1 MSRAHEKKWMK
12 LDNAAKIYPAAKR
25 RKWKAL
31 FRLSAELTE
40 DIDPDVL
47 AQAQKSTLSRFPGFA
62 LKLKRG
68 VFWYYLEQIDEQPD
82 ISQDIGYPCA
92 HMDFRENKGFMF
104 RVRYY
109 RRRIAVEIFHALTD
123 GTGGSCFLKTLVA
136 EYLRIKYGAKIP
148 RDREILDCSQAP
160 AAEETEDAYLK
171 YAKNVRR
178 TRREPNAYHIK
189 GTQESEGFVNIIT
202 GIIPVNEAIREAK
215 QKGVSLTELLT
226 SVMIIAADKIQ
237 RRTHK
242 AEHHLKQVK
251 ISVPINMR
259 RFYPSNTMRNFSMF
273 VNPGIDPRYG
283 HYSYDEVL
291 SAVHHYMRSEVTEK
305 LLGAKISTNVRSE
318 TNKVLRVTPLFIKN
332 VAMKFTFK
340 LVGDRKATTTISNL
354 GVVNLPPEMAQYV
367 TRMDFILGPPSE
379 NRVACAVLTYN
390 GNLVMNF
397 TRTIKESMLEREF
410 FRYMVGLGIPVKV
423 ESNRR
428 W

>member
-1 MSRAHEKKWMK
+1 MK
-12 LDNAAKIYPAAKR
+12 LDNAAKIYPAAQR

-40 DIDPDVL
+40 EIDPDIL
-47 AQAQKSTLSRFPGFA
+47 AQAQKSTLARFPGFA

-82 ISQDIGYPCA
+82 VTQDIGYPCA

-109 RRRIAVEIFHALTD
+109 RRRIAVEIFHVLAD
-123 GTGGSCFLKTLVA
+123 GTGGLCFLKTLVA
-136 EYLRIKYGAKIP
+136 EYLRIKYGADIP
-148 RDREILDCSQAP
+148 RDQEILDCSQPPAP
-160 AAEETEDAYLK
+160 EETEDAYLK
-171 YAKNVRR
+171 YATNVRR

-189 GTQESEGFVNIIT
+189 GTEESEGFVNMIT
-202 GIIPVNEAIREAK
+202 GIMPAAEVLREAK

-226 SVMIIAADKIQ
+226 SVIIILADKIQ
-237 RRTHK
+237 RKTHR
-242 AEHHLKQVK
+242 AAHRYKQVK
-251 ISVPINMR
+251 VSVPINMR
-259 RFYPSNTMRNFSMF
+259 RFYPSNTMRNFSMY

-283 HYSYDEVL
+283 QYSYDEVL
-291 SAVHHYMRSEVTEK
+291 SAVHHFMRSEVTEK

-318 TNKVLRVTPLFIKN
+318 NNRVLRVTPLFIKN
-332 VAMKFTFK
+332 MALKFTFM
-340 LVGDRKATTTISNL
+340 LVGDRKTTTTLSNL
-354 GVVNLPPEMAQYV
+354 GVVTLPEPMAAYV
-367 TRMDFILGPPSE
+367 TRMDFILGPPAQ
-379 NRVACAVLTYN
+379 NRVACTALTYK

-410 FRYMVGLGIPVKV
+410 FRYLVGLGIPVKV